1 MIRKQLIEAVE
12 KETQDK
18 VKRFTWIYGIGENV
32 GDGEELYHYDV
43 TLQVELS
50 SGNYISVT
58 ADNYCEDRSRV
69 IATTI
74 GCFELSNIYSDLDH
88 DDDDIFDKM
97 LDYLETYGD
106 KLEKPNLDHVY
117 FESM

>member
-1 MIRKQLIEAVE
+1 MIRENLIKAVE

-18 VKRFTWIYGIGENV
+18 VKRITWIYGIGEDV

-74 GCFELSNIYSDLDH
+74 GCYELSNVYSDLDH
-88 DDDDIFDKM
+88 DDDDIFDMM
-97 LDYLETYGD
+97 LDYLETFGD
-106 KLEKPNLDHVY
+106 KAERPSRDSIF
-117 FESM
+117 FEPK